1 MSSSLASTR
10 IIAVVGATG
19 TGKSELAVAL
29 AESFNGEIINAD
41 AMQMYDGLPVATNQL
56 PFPERKSIPHHL
68 LGCIKPTEDPWN
80 VGKYVRAATKIIE
93 SIVARGKLPILVG
106 GTHYYMQSLLF
117 KRTLVNQLE
126 PEGETVEAQEIK
138 WPILAAST
146 SEMLEQLR
154 RVDPELAT
162 KWHPHDRRKIR
173 HSLEVYLTSGRQ
185 PSNIYREQREAASP
199 NESRQFP
206 RDQCNSLATD
216 NTSSGAPSLQL
227 DPLVLWTYAE
237 LDKLSTRLNTRV
249 EQMVEDG
256 LIEEILSLHKSLQN
270 FEQTLSKV
278 DQTSGIWTAIG
289 FKEFASYITASSA
302 GNSGSDHIEKLKQD
316 GVNLTQ
322 IATRQ
327 YARQQQRWIRGKLLR
342 ALQDHHKLDQIVLLD
357 STQLAQWQQNVEEP
371 AVHAVSTFLKG
382 NPPLASPTVVH
393 PVLVPIV
400 DPNVK
405 ARYCNVCNATV
416 MTQREWDAHPRSKR
430 HRKATT
436 KPIDWQAL
444 YPKSHGRKKISY
456 AKAESSSG

>member
-1 MSSSLASTR
+1 MSSSFASTR

-29 AESFNGEIINAD
+29 AEKFNGEIINAD
-41 AMQMYDGLPVATNQL
+41 AMQMYEGLPIATNQL
-56 PFPERKSIPHHL
+56 PLPERKSIPHHL

-93 SIVARGKLPILVG
+93 SIVARGRLPILVG

-117 KRTLVNQLE
+117 KGSLVDQPE
-126 PEGETVEAQEIK
+126 PKYETAEAQEIK

-154 RVDPELAT
+154 RVDPELAS

-185 PSNIYREQREAASP
+185 PSTIYREQHEAASP
-199 NESRQFP
+199 NESCQSP
-206 RDQCNSLATD
+206 RDQCSRLATD
-216 NTSSGAPSLQL
+216 NANSGAPALQF
-227 DPLVLWTYAE
+227 DPLILWTYAE
-237 LDKLSTRLNTRV
+237 PDKLSTRLNSRV
-249 EQMVEDG
+249 EQMVKDG
-256 LIEEILSLHKSLQN
+256 LIEEVFSLHKSLQN
-270 FEQTLSKV
+270 FEQPVCKAN
-278 DQTSGIWTAIG
+278 QTSGIWTAIG
-289 FKEFASYITASSA
+289 FKEFALYITASSA
-302 GNSGSDHIEKLKQD
+302 LNYGSDHIGKLKQD
-316 GVNLTQ
+316 GVKLTQ

-342 ALQDHHKLDQIVLLD
+342 ALQDNHKLDQIVLLD

-371 AVHAVSTFLKG
+371 AVDAVSNFLKG
-382 NPPLASPTVVH
+382 NPPLASPKVAH
-393 PVLVPIV
+393 AILVPKA
-400 DPNVK
+400 DPNIK
-405 ARYCNVCNATV
+405 ARYCDVCNVTV

-444 YPKSHGRKKISY
+444 YPKSHGLNNITH